1 MEKTRISTSVHA
13 DDLGGEAATQ
23 AVANARI
30 LSRGIGTLSGDS
42 LAQYISPPS
51 SPLQSLPGGQAGE
64 MPKAT
69 KKVEAKIEKATAALR
84 AMGYEP
90 SLSDVLQFLQLEA
103 KQKASSDATAMA
115 GKTKSP
121 LAMIPCC
128 GGLLDSVLGGAMGAG
143 KAIAKVEEDDD
154 DEILDQVKPLMGGA
168 YVYAPWKME

>member
-1 MEKTRISTSVHA
+1 MYKR
-13 DDLGGEAATQ
+13 Q
-23 AVANARI
+23 
-30 LSRGIGTLSGDS
+30 
-42 LAQYISPPS
+42 
-51 SPLQSLPGGQAGE
+51 
-64 MPKAT
+64 
-69 KKVEAKIEKATAALR
+69 
-84 AMGYEP
+84 GYEP

-103 KQKASSDATAMA
+103 KQKASSDATAMPV

-143 KAIAKVEEDDD
+143 NAIAKVEEDDD